1 MTIIDILNLGM
12 SIGFLLLENGAEVY
26 RVEESVRRVCHA
38 YGYEDTVLF
47 VVPTSITIT
56 VTGHDG
62 TPYSKTKKVLYRKTD
77 LHKVMLVNTLCR
89 KITDVGISY
98 NEAVA
103 EVDGIQH
110 AAHYSFFFQTV
121 SLGVGAFFFSLFFD
135 ATLGDA
141 VFSFF
146 IGCLLKWVTS
156 LAGLAKTNVFFE
168 SIIGGMT
175 VSIIVTILSKFGIL
189 MHPDR
194 ILMGSIMT
202 LTPGLALTNAMR
214 DIMAGDLLAGITKST
229 ETILIAAGIAF
240 GVALP
245 IILFNPLGGIL

>member
-26 RVEESVRRVCHA
+26 RVEESVRRVCQA
-38 YGYEDTVLF
+38 YGYEDAVLF
-47 VVPTSITIT
+47 VVPTIITIT

-62 TPYSKTKKVLYRKTD
+62 TPYSKTKRVYYRKTD
-77 LHKVMLVNTLCR
+77 LHKVKLVNTLCR
-89 KITDVGISY
+89 NITDKGVSY
-98 NEAVA
+98 EEAIR
-103 EVDGIQH
+103 EIDRIHH
-110 AAHYSFFFQTV
+110 AAHYSFLFQMV
-121 SLGVGAFFFSLFFD
+121 SLGVGAFFFSLFFN

-141 VFSFF
+141 IFSFF
-146 IGCLLKWVTS
+146 IGCLLRWVISFT
-156 LAGLAKTNVFFE
+156 GLTKTNVFFE

-175 VSIIVTILSKFGIL
+175 VSILVTILSKFGFI

-202 LTPGLALTNAMR
+202 LTPGLAMTNAMR
-214 DIMAGDLLAGITKST
+214 DIMAGDLLAGLTKST
-229 ETILIAAGIAF
+229 ETILIAAGIAL

-245 IILFNPLGGIL
+245 IILIKPLGGIL